1 MSFVHFTD
9 DFKFNRVDVVAVS
22 RVAFVVA
29 PPVWNAALRDT
40 LTANKIFVGN
50 GVRAGRRLET
60 ITIDFAV
67 VGSEVFIKLSRGW
80 RNRSEDV

>member
-9 DFKFNRVDVVAVS
+9 DFKVDGVDVIAMG

-29 PPVWNAALRDT
+29 PPMRNTAHGYALS
-40 LTANKIFVGN
+40 ANKIFIGN
-50 GVRAGRRLET
+50 RVRTRRGLET

-67 VGSEVFIKLSRGW
+67 VGSEVFIELSRSW
-80 RNRSEDV
+80 TKRSEDV